1 MVSLLIVVVD
11 FLEDLH
17 SEGVTLDMLRREI
30 EEEME
35 KGAIASTT
43 KDVERTSPQSKISI
57 QNLLN
62 IENSENSQVERIGFL
77 QG

>member
-1 MVSLLIVVVD
+1 VVSNLIGVVIR
-11 FLEDLH
+11 LEDLH

-43 KDVERTSPQSKISI
+43 KDVERTSPRSKISI

-62 IENSENSQVERIGFL
+62 IENLENSQVERIGIL